1 MAARACFPRP
11 FPEQILTPKRLF
23 ESGKCGITG
32 VKKYF
37 VNFQSVKESIPFLE
51 SMFLNCSTFKGT
63 RKNHEFIPG
72 GENIVMNCESRGA
85 SKNLFILQKKVVL
98 SIEHMVP
105 GSFYAHSYDE

>member
-1 MAARACFPRP
+1 M
-11 FPEQILTPKRLF
+11 F

-72 GENIVMNCESRGA
+72 GENIVMNCVSGGA
-85 SKNLFILQKKVVL
+85 SKNLLILQKKVAL